1 MSTNGINFLDLL
13 NTDITKLLASKK
25 SAPKDKIAL
34 DKKWM
39 DRKFERYYPPIGSSK
54 LECQLLIDNGFDIL
68 AVLWNFSEAGACF
81 QSIIDPRPYLNK
93 KVTLKINNSG
103 RNKSLCADAIV
114 RWADRI
120 TPNLFFTG
128 VALDCDPS
136 LIRESF
142 LSTYLA

>member
-25 SAPKDKIAL
+25 SATKDKIAS

-39 DRKFERYYPPIGSSK
+39 DRKFKRYYPPIGSSK
-54 LECQLLIDNGFDIL
+54 LECQLLIDNDFDLL
-68 AVLWNFSEAGACF
+68 AVLWNVSEAGACF
-81 QSIIDPRPYLNK
+81 QSTTDPRPYLNK

-103 RNKSLCADAIV
+103 RNKTLFTDAII
-114 RWADRI
+114 RWTDRI

-128 VALDCDPS
+128 VALECNPGV
-136 LIRESF
+136 IRESF
-142 LSTYLA
+142 LATYLA